1 MSVRQFLKDWIL
13 PIAMLAGAGG
23 YFLFHYAGFLSPM
36 KPAVWKAVEV
46 LTPSLIFIQLFL
58 TFCKIDFKDLRISRW
73 HWIILAF
80 QTLSAL
86 VMAGVLI
93 FVPMD
98 ETYREI
104 FEGAM
109 VCLICPTATAAA
121 VVTDKLGGS
130 AARITVYNLMSNI
143 LAAAFVPLV
152 FPLVEVHQG
161 AGFVSSFLK
170 ILSKVF
176 PLLICPFLLAVLIKY
191 LWPKA
196 HDYFRDHAGVAFY
209 LWAGALALAIGQTV
223 RSMHNSTAP
232 ALLSLGGGS
241 GPGYRADSALHAQ
254 QYGSG
259 SGAVASGRCGPAQL
273 CTAVLVRE
281 AYRARFR
288 GHHNGGTG
296 SGAEEYGAGYLDGL
310 YLSDA
315 GVVAGAGHICY
326 LAKHFQFL
334 AVVAAE
340 S

>member
-1 MSVRQFLKDWIL
+1 MTLKQFLKDWTL
-13 PIAMLAGAGG
+13 PVAMLAGAGG

-36 KPAVWKAVEV
+36 KPAVWTAVEI

-80 QTLSAL
+80 QMLSAL

-93 FVPMD
+93 LVPMD

-152 FPLVEVHQG
+152 FPLVEVHQD
-161 AGFVSSFLK
+161 AGFLSSFLK

-176 PLLICPFLLAVLIKY
+176 PLLICPFLLAVLLSRRLTGQLTDLTRTVSRCPVPRAGGDY
-191 LWPKA
+191 PGLPPLPRRCCWASASRPCAPRSSVWP
-196 HDYFRDHAGVAFY
+196 
-209 LWAGALALAIGQTV
+209 
-223 RSMHNSTAP
+223 STACP
-232 ALLSLGGGS
+232 R
-241 GPGYRADSALHAQ
+241 PSALSAPPCWPVSNRWKALPWRPPATAIPP
-254 QYGSG
+254 GSTR
-259 SGAVASGRCGPAQL
+259 SSVNTSL
-273 CTAVLVRE
+273 
-281 AYRARFR
+281 
-288 GHHNGGTG
+288 
-296 SGAEEYGAGYLDGL
+296 
-310 YLSDA
+310 
-315 GVVAGAGHICY
+315 
-326 LAKHFQFL
+326 
-334 AVVAAE
+334 
-340 S
+340 

>member
-23 YFLFHYAGFLSPM
+23 YFLFHYAGFLSPV

-98 ETYREI
+98 ETYREV

-143 LAAAFVPLV
+143 LAAAFVPRQLV
-152 FPLVEVHQG
+152 PEDSLEG
-161 AGFVSSFLK
+161 
-170 ILSKVF
+170 LS
-176 PLLICPFLLAVLIKY
+176 
-191 LWPKA
+191 
-196 HDYFRDHAGVAFY
+196 
-209 LWAGALALAIGQTV
+209 
-223 RSMHNSTAP
+223 P
-232 ALLSLGGGS
+232 AYLSLPAGCADQVSVAQGS
-241 GPGYRADSALHAQ
+241 
-254 QYGSG
+254 
-259 SGAVASGRCGPAQL
+259 
-273 CTAVLVRE
+273 
-281 AYRARFR
+281 
-288 GHHNGGTG
+288 
-296 SGAEEYGAGYLDGL
+296 
-310 YLSDA
+310 
-315 GVVAGAGHICY
+315 
-326 LAKHFQFL
+326 
-334 AVVAAE
+334 
-340 S
+340 

>member
-1 MSVRQFLKDWIL
+1 
-13 PIAMLAGAGG
+13 
-23 YFLFHYAGFLSPM
+23 
-36 KPAVWKAVEV
+36 
-46 LTPSLIFIQLFL
+46 
-58 TFCKIDFKDLRISRW
+58 
-73 HWIILAF
+73 
-80 QTLSAL
+80 
-86 VMAGVLI
+86 MAGVLI

-98 ETYREI
+98 ETYREV

-196 HDYFRDHAGVAFY
+196 HDYFKDHSGVAFY

-232 ALLSLGGGS
+232 ALVLWLLAAAALLSC
-241 GPGYRADSALHAQ
+241 DH
-254 QYGSG
+254 
-259 SGAVASGRCGPAQL
+259 
-273 CTAVLVRE
+273 
-281 AYRARFR
+281 
-288 GHHNGGTG
+288 GGTG

-310 YLSDA
+310 HLSDA

-340 S
+340 SSKREKFILIMGIFCIFVR

>member
-1 MSVRQFLKDWIL
+1 MSIRQFLKDGIL

-23 YFLFHYAGFLSPM
+23 YFLFHYAGFLSPV

-161 AGFVSSFLK
+161 TGFVSSFLK

-209 LWAGALALAIGQTV
+209 LWAGALALAIGQ
-223 RSMHNSTAP
+223 
-232 ALLSLGGGS
+232 
-241 GPGYRADSALHAQ
+241 
-254 QYGSG
+254 YGSG
-259 SGAVASGRCGPAQL
+259 SGAVASGRSCPAQL
-273 CTAVLVRE
+273 CPAVLVRE

-288 GHHNGGTG
+288 GHHHGGAG

-310 YLSDA
+310 HLSDA